1 MPEGWR
7 DRSMI
12 VLMLVLGLALLGIG
26 GELLVRGA
34 VGAARTLG
42 VSPLVVGLTI
52 VGFGTSTPE
61 LVTSLIAA
69 FEDAPGIAVGNVVGS
84 NISNL
89 LLILGTGALIAPL
102 AIARNALRREGI
114 ALAGSTVVCTG
125 VVLYGALDAVTG
137 AAMLALLVVY
147 VVWAYHSERND
158 TATRRT
164 VHQQVAD
171 VAAPRERTLAKS
183 LVLTVVGIG
192 LTMLGAN
199 WLVESAIDVSRRLGV
214 SETVI
219 GLSVVAVG
227 TSLPELVTTIVAAVR
242 GHAEVALGNIIG
254 SNVYNVLGILGA
266 TALLHPIAVPAEI
279 IHIDIWVLVAATSLI
294 TLFLVS
300 GAKLGRAEGG
310 ILLGGYAIYLAW
322 LVHTA

>member
-1 MPEGWR
+1 
-7 DRSMI
+7 MI
-12 VLMLVLGLALLGIG
+12 VLMLLLGLVLLGTG
-26 GELLVRGA
+26 GDLLVRGA
-34 VGAARTLG
+34 VGAARSLG

-84 NISNL
+84 NIANL

-102 AIARNALRREGI
+102 AIARKALRREGV

-125 VVLYGALDAVTG
+125 VVLYGALDAVAG
-137 AAMLALLVVY
+137 AAMLVLLVVY
-147 VVWAYHSERND
+147 VVWAYHSERKD
-158 TATRRT
+158 AALRRT

-171 VAAPRERTLAKS
+171 VAAPKERTLAMS
-183 LVLTVVGIG
+183 LLLTVVGIG

-227 TSLPELVTTIVAAVR
+227 TALPELVTTIVAAVR
-242 GHAEVALGNIIG
+242 GHSEVALGNIIG

-266 TALLHPIAVPAEI
+266 TALLHPIGVPPEI
-279 IHIDIWVLVAATSLI
+279 VRIDIWVLVAATCLI

-300 GAKLGRAEGG
+300 GTKLGRGEGG
-310 ILLGGYAIYLAW
+310 ILLGGYASYLAW
-322 LVHTA
+322 LVYTA